1 MADAAGFRTAFP
13 EFSDT
18 NAYPDATVNLWLGYA
33 QNLVNLDRW
42 GTLYDLGVY
51 LLTAHNLVI
60 WKKDSK
66 AASVGGIP
74 GSSSGVQSSK
84 AVDGVS
90 VSYDTTV
97 ATVEGAG
104 NLNLTTYGTRFA
116 DLRDMFGAG
125 GFQL

>member
-1 MADAAGFRTAFP
+1 MVDASGFRTAFP
-13 EFSDT
+13 EFGDT
-18 NAYPDATVNLWLGYA
+18 TAYPDATVNLWLGYA
-33 QNLVNLDRW
+33 QSLVNLDRW

-51 LLTAHNLVI
+51 LLTAHNLAI

-66 AASVGGIP
+66 AAAAGGVP
-74 GSSSGVQSSK
+74 GSTSGAQSSK

-97 ATVEGAG
+97 ATVDGAG
-104 NLNLTTYGTRFA
+104 YLNLTTYGTRFA

-125 GFQL
+125 GIQL

>member
-1 MADAAGFRTAFP
+1 M
-13 EFSDT
+13 
-18 NAYPDATVNLWLGYA
+18 
-33 QNLVNLDRW
+33 
-42 GTLYDLGVY
+42 
-51 LLTAHNLVI
+51 I

-66 AASVGGIP
+66 AASAGGIP

-84 AVDGVS
+84 SVDGVS

-116 DLRDMFGAG
+116 ELRDMFGAG
-125 GFQL
+125 GLQL